1 MGVRSG
7 FLRRLRQLIL
17 LGWAVLLISIAPTAY
32 RTMAKLSQMP
42 TGPARQSEVTHLF
55 ELAAWTIVG
64 PAFVLLALWYGHLPD
79 TIFARLGI
87 APRVIDTPVDDNP
100 PENRRRGQPGV

>member
-1 MGVRSG
+1 MHSRSQFFSMGVRSG

-17 LGWAVLLISIAPTAY
+17 LGWAVLLISVAPTAY
-32 RTMAKLSQMP
+32 RTLAKLSQMP

-64 PAFVLLALWYGHLPD
+64 YGQCSASQSL
-79 TIFARLGI
+79 
-87 APRVIDTPVDDNP
+87 
-100 PENRRRGQPGV
+100 